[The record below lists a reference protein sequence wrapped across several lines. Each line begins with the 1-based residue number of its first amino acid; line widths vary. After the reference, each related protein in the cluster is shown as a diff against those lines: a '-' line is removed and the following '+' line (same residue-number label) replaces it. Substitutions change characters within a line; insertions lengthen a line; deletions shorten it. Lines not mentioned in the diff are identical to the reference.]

1 MPKKNRLLNQLEH
14 FTYDKR
20 GLHKNILQWKSALEE
35 ANKVLEGKK
44 SQKSKSK

>member
-20 GLHKNILQWKSALEE
+20 GFHKNVLQWKNSLDEVS
-35 ANKVLEGKK
+35 KVLEGKRT
-44 SQKSKSK
+44 QKSKSK